1 MRLTFL
7 GGAGTVTGS
16 KYLLRTRSGRMLVDC
31 GLFQGLKQLRNRN
44 WEPLPVLPHT
54 IDAVALTHAHIDHS
68 GYLPLLVKNGFEG
81 PIYCTEATRD
91 LCEILLP
98 DSGYLQEEEAE
109 EVNRRGYS
117 RHTPAL
123 PLYTRE
129 DAVRS
134 LEYFEVIDYRQEFDA
149 PCGMSLD
156 YRPAGHILGAASILV
171 REGENSILFSGDL
184 GRYNDPVLPAPEPP
198 PAADVVVVESTYG
211 DRRHAPHDPSDL
223 LESVINRT
231 TARDGVVIIPSF
243 AVGRAQLLLYMIS
256 RLRDEGKIPEIPIY
270 VNSPM
275 AVSATEIL
283 FRHRSEHRLSKEE
296 CRDMNSGVHF
306 VRRAE
311 EAEDLLRRRGP
322 MVVISASGMATGGR
336 VLNLIRQFGPEPEN
350 TILFAGYQAVG
361 TRGAD
366 MVAGERS
373 IKIYGEYVQ
382 IESEVVQIDNLSA
395 HADVDE
401 LMRWLSGMPTP
412 PEEAFI
418 THGEPRAADAL
429 RRRITERLG
438 WECRVPEHGDT
449 VVVREG

>member
-1 MRLTFL
+1 M
-7 GGAGTVTGS
+7 
-16 KYLLRTRSGRMLVDC
+16 
-31 GLFQGLKQLRNRN
+31 
-44 WEPLPVLPHT
+44 PILPHT

-117 RHTPAL
+117 RHSPAL

-134 LEYFEVIDYRQEFDA
+134 LEYFEVIDYRREFDA

-184 GRYNDPVLPAPEPP
+184 GRYNDPVLPPPEPP

-243 AVGRAQLLLYMIS
+243 AVGRAQLLLYVIS
-256 RLRDEGKIPEIPIY
+256 RLRDEGRIPEIPIY

-275 AVSATEIL
+275 AVSATEIF
-283 FRHRSEHRLSKEE
+283 FRHRSEHRLSDEE

-306 VRRAE
+306 VRRA
-311 EAEDLLRRRGP
+311 
-322 MVVISASGMATGGR
+322 
-336 VLNLIRQFGPEPEN
+336 
-350 TILFAGYQAVG
+350 
-361 TRGAD
+361 
-366 MVAGERS
+366 
-373 IKIYGEYVQ
+373 
-382 IESEVVQIDNLSA
+382 
-395 HADVDE
+395 
-401 LMRWLSGMPTP
+401 
-412 PEEAFI
+412 EEAFI

-429 RRRITERLG
+429 RRRITEHLG

-449 VVVREG
+449 VVVRQG

>member
-31 GLFQGLKQLRNRN
+31 GLFQGLKVLRNRN
-44 WEPLPVLPHT
+44 WEPLPVPPHS

-68 GYLPLLVKNGFEG
+68 GYLPLLVKNGFDG

-98 DSGYLQEEEAE
+98 DSGGLQEEEAE

-117 RHTPAL
+117 RHSPAL

-129 DAVRS
+129 DAIRS
-134 LEYFEVIDYRQEFDA
+134 LEYFEVIDFHQEIDT
-149 PCGMSLD
+149 PCGMTLD
-156 YRPAGHILGAASILV
+156 YRTAGHILGAASILV

-184 GRYNDPVLPAPEPP
+184 GRYNDPVLPAPESP

-211 DRRHAPHDPSDL
+211 DRRHAPHDPADM

-231 TARDGVVIIPSF
+231 VARDGAVIIPSF
-243 AVGRAQLLLYMIS
+243 AVGRAQLLLYLIS
-256 RLRDEGKIPEIPIY
+256 RLRNEGKIPEIPIY

-275 AVSATEIL
+275 AVSATDIF
-283 FRHRSEHRLSKEE
+283 FRHRSEHRLSEEE
-296 CRDMNSGVHF
+296 CGDMNRGVHF
-306 VRRAE
+306 VRRGE
-311 EAEDLLRRRGP
+311 EADDLLRRRGP
-322 MVVISASGMATGGR
+322 MVIISASGMATGGR
-336 VLNLIRQFGPEPEN
+336 VLNLIRKFGPEPEN

-373 IKIYGEYVQ
+373 IKIYGDYVQ

-395 HADVDE
+395 HADADE
-401 LMRWLSGMPTP
+401 LMRWLSGLPSP
-412 PEEAFI
+412 PETVYI
-418 THGEPRAADAL
+418 THGEPHAADTF
-429 RRRITERLG
+429 RRHITERFG